1 MVKINYIKKNKNQ
14 KELLSQ
20 FLTNYN
26 CENCTFTPLS
36 FGGGIEK
43 CAGKLNKETRIGIER
58 EVIEEKLNWR
68 KQTS

>member
-1 MVKINYIKKNKNQ
+1 
-14 KELLSQ
+14 
-20 FLTNYN
+20 
-26 CENCTFTPLS
+26 LS

-58 EVIEEKLNWR
+58 EVIEEKLNWG